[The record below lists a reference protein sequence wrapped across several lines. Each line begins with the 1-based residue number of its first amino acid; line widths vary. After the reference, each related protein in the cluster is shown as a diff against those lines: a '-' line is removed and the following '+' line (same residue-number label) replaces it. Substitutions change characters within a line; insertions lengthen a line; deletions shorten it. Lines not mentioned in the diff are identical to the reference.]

1 MLGHLG
7 IIAEAQINGVDRP
20 RVGNDL
26 YGAFGRDFPTSDG
39 KRLMIV
45 ALTERQWR
53 AVVEA
58 CGIAEPVAALERKLR
73 LDFRKE
79 GDRFHAR
86 DALNPLVAAWIAR
99 RPYAEVAA
107 AFSATG
113 ALFERYQSF
122 GELVANDP
130 RCSRANPLFGEV
142 DLELRSL
149 GLIPHHLHH
158 INRRTILPAFSA
170 ENPNSAMNQML
181 FADVIY
187 VRDFTKANLMDD
199 EQLKHLAL
207 VAHHC
212 YCSHDLAIHCLYR
225 LAARNAIAP
234 NAVDLFAASLKAA
247 VIPAN

>member
-1 MLGHLG
+1 MLFRSAIDMLNIDVQG
-7 IIAEAQINGVDRP
+7 AEVMVFR
-20 RVGNDL
+20 
-26 YGAFGRDFPTSDG
+26 GARE
-39 KRLMIV
+39 KLK
-45 ALTERQWR
+45 R
-53 AVVEA
+53 AVAV
-58 CGIAEPVAALERKLR
+58 
-73 LDFRKE
+73 
-79 GDRFHAR
+79 H
-86 DALNPLVAAWIAR
+86 
-99 RPYAEVAA
+99 AEVC
-107 AFSATG
+107 FVH
-113 ALFERYQSF
+113 LYKDQ
-122 GELVANDP
+122 
-130 RCSRANPLFGEV
+130 PLFGEV